1 MVGYITRTGVESA
14 AKSTQRVSG
23 LCVVWVG
30 AGRGGKKTRD
40 HRKTKILRDRL
51 RQKQASSAVSLRE
64 RRSKESKS
72 GDDEESMYR
81 M

>member
-1 MVGYITRTGVESA
+1 MVGYITKIGVESA

-30 AGRGGKKTRD
+30 AGRGGKKMGD
-40 HRKTKILRDRL
+40 HRKNNILRDRL
-51 RQKQASSAVSLRE
+51 LQKQASSAMSLRE
-64 RRSKESKS
+64 KRSKESQS
-72 GDDEESMYR
+72 GEDEESMYR